1 MADRRRHR
9 RVIAASAVAAAVFA
23 ACTSATEPDTDTA
36 TVATAS
42 LPPTTETTTATTTA
56 ATTST
61 PPAATE
67 VPAPRL
73 VAELERLWTAV
84 PDGCAAVE
92 VHGQRVFSRAVDDPV
107 QPASLIKLF
116 TAAAALDILG
126 PESRLS
132 TQVRGRIDARG
143 MVDGDLVLAGGGD
156 PVLGTDA
163 WARSELRD
171 SQPHTSLDTLADRV
185 VAAGVRRVRG
195 AVLGDESRYDAERI
209 VAAWPQRLVDDGEIG
224 PLSALV
230 ANDGFETWGHPG
242 VPFDDPARGTA
253 GLFHDLLVKRGVVI
267 DEAPRSG
274 VGRAPPLIV
283 SIDSPPVGALVA
295 DMLRRSDNG
304 TAELLVKE
312 IGYRGAGEGSTSA
325 GVTAVEASTEARGVV
340 LDGVV
345 IADGSGLSDADRVT
359 CHSLTSLLARTAPV
373 LRPSLP
379 VAGRSGTLRN
389 RFASTPAAGRV
400 RAKTGS
406 LNGISAIAGYADTGS
421 GEVVF
426 AVVGNDL
433 PVPTRSAP
441 FQNPFILALFT

>member
-1 MADRRRHR
+1 MADQRSHR
-9 RVIAASAVAAAVFA
+9 PLIAAGAVAAAVFA

-36 TVATAS
+36 TVSTAS
-42 LPPTTETTTATTTA
+42 WPPTIETTTSTTTA

-67 VPAPRL
+67 ALAPRV

-92 VHGQRVFSRAVDDPV
+92 VHGQRVFSRAVDDAV

-126 PESRLS
+126 RETRLL
-132 TQVRGRIDARG
+132 TQVRGRIDAG
-143 MVDGDLVLAGGGD
+143 GVVDGDLVLAGGGD
-156 PVLGTDA
+156 PVLGTDT
-163 WARSELRD
+163 WARSGLRD
-171 SQPHTSLDTLADRV
+171 SQPHTSLDTLADSV

-195 AVLGDESRYDAERI
+195 AVLGDESRYDSERI

-242 VPFDDPARGTA
+242 VPFGDPARGTA
-253 GLFHDLLVKRGVVI
+253 GLFHDLLVERGVVI
-267 DEAPRSG
+267 DEAPQSG
-274 VGRAPPLIV
+274 VGRAAPLIA
-283 SIDSPPVGALVA
+283 SIGSPPVGELVS
-295 DMLRRSDNG
+295 DMLRESDNG

-312 IGYRGAGEGSTSA
+312 IGYRAVGEGSTSA
-325 GVTAVEASTEARGVV
+325 GVAAVEASTEARGVV

-345 IADGSGLSDADRVT
+345 IADGAGLSVADRVT
-359 CHSLTSLLARTAPV
+359 CRSLISLLDVTGPV
-373 LRPSLP
+373 LRSSLA

-389 RFASTPAAGRV
+389 RLASTPAAGRV

-406 LNGISAIAGYADTGS
+406 LNGISAIAGYADSGS

-426 AVVGNDL
+426 AVVGNEL
-433 PVPTRSAP
+433 PVPTRSGP
-441 FQNPFILALFT
+441 FQDPFVLALFP